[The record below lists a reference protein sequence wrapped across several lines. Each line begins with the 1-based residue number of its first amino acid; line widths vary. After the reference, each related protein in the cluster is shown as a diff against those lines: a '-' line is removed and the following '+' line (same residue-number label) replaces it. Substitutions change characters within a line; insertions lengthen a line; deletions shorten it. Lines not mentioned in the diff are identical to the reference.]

1 MPPPPAGDAAVTA
14 RWRPGR
20 TVLALSA
27 VSLLTDLA
35 SAMVAPLLPVFLT
48 GTLGVSVR
56 MVGAIEGSAD
66 AMAAALKLG
75 SGWWSDR
82 VARRKLLIVAGYAV
96 ASLVRPLVALA
107 QSGGQVL
114 AIRLVDRMG
123 KGIRG
128 APRDALL
135 AADTPVAHR
144 GAAFGFHRGADHLG
158 AALGPLV
165 AFLLLSVA
173 GIPLRTLFWLTAIPG
188 ALAVLIAVVFVREA
202 RTAAPGT
209 SPRNGSAGAASAS
222 REVGRGE
229 RTRLPGRFWGMLG
242 VLLLFTLGNATDAF
256 LLLRAQALGVPVALL
271 PLLWGA
277 LHVVKS
283 ASSAPGGALSDRVGR
298 RPLLIAGWLLY
309 AAVYA
314 GFSAAHAA
322 WQAWALF
329 AVYGVVF
336 GLTEGTEKALVADL
350 APAPLRGR
358 AFGWYHAVI
367 GLGALP
373 ASVFFGTLWES
384 RGAPTAFLVG
394 AGLALG
400 AALALCLPDFGD
412 ASAQQQREPGRL

>member
-1 MPPPPAGDAAVTA
+1 MA

-35 SAMVAPLLPVFLT
+35 SEMVAPLLPVFLT
-48 GTLGVSVR
+48 GTLGASVR
-56 MVGAIEGSAD
+56 MVGVIEGAAD

-82 VARRKLLIVAGYAV
+82 VARRKPLIVAGYTV

-165 AFLLLSVA
+165 AFLLLSVV
-173 GIPLRTLFWLTAIPG
+173 GVPVTTLFWLTAIPG
-188 ALAVLIAVVFVREA
+188 ALAVLIAIVFVREA
-202 RTAAPGT
+202 KAPAVMAG
-209 SPRNGSAGAASAS
+209 PRPGSAGASPVSPAAPPPA
-222 REVGRGE
+222 RAP
-229 RTRLPGRFWGMLG
+229 LPRRFWGMLG

-256 LLLRAQALGVPVALL
+256 LLLRAHMLGVPVALL

-283 ASSAPGGALSDRVGR
+283 AASVPGGALSDRMGR
-298 RPLLIAGWLLY
+298 RPLMIAGWVLY

-322 WQAWALF
+322 WQVWALMV
-329 AVYGVVF
+329 VYGVVF

-350 APAPLRGR
+350 APAALRGR

-373 ASVFFGTLWES
+373 ASLLFGTLWES

-400 AALALCLPDFGD
+400 AALALCLPAFGE
-412 ASAQQQREPGRL
+412 ATAQQQREPGRL